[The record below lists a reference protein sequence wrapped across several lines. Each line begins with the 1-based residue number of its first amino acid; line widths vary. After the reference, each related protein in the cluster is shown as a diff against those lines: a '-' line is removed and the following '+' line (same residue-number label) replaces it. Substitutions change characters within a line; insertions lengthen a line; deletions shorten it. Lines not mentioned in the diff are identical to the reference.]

1 MRKENYLKISQKL
14 KEYNEGSKFLNKDRL
29 CIEHTN
35 NKVKIGGKLV
45 DINDIIMTEYHGC
58 KFPITPYLLASF
70 EYNYTNIKRYYME
83 YGSKFERL
91 FFKETLGTS
100 MTFDN
105 SYFCMGD
112 YDLKIINDLDKL
124 SNRYKILNTIII
136 PNGNKSRI
144 ERLMSICSKYY
155 LVDNSINLVTVM
167 LNVLHIIFKTLAFN
181 KQEIFERYF
190 KIDEMQEFRSKLNV
204 SFDDSMMI
212 AQALTLDWAINV
224 FKKYLDAK
232 KLKEIIKVIDNWDVE
247 IPLKCAFK
255 HGSKFKKY
263 LEGKIILQELLNDRE
278 KSYKTRKSDYACEA
292 LTLLTESFNIKDFA
306 NYFDDD
312 TINAIIERDIKTD
325 GRKAIINLLC
335 AKSWLTQQFELAHD
349 HDRLEKENDELT
361 VKIKELERKIN
372 GFDKAIR
379 KRENRINVLDEK
391 LKESNEKYKNAVLKE
406 TFDKVNLDLIDT
418 KDELKNIKGLLH
430 KTELELDDKTKQFSD
445 LTKVAKKNKARL
457 KLYEE
462 LFGDIS
468 EYKEVDESITEMPL
482 TKKIDALDG
491 LDIVLCGGSIEMEN
505 YFEKMGLK
513 VFQVLELNDSTF
525 RKNFDVLVVVTDMV
539 SHQMV
544 YKAKKQANAIGA
556 LCIYVQGTNKEKI
569 IDLLYAKIV
578 EAS

>member
-1 MRKENYLKISQKL
+1 M
-14 KEYNEGSKFLNKDRL
+14 
-29 CIEHTN
+29 
-35 NKVKIGGKLV
+35 
-45 DINDIIMTEYHGC
+45 
-58 KFPITPYLLASF
+58 
-70 EYNYTNIKRYYME
+70 
-83 YGSKFERL
+83 
-91 FFKETLGTS
+91 
-100 MTFDN
+100 
-105 SYFCMGD
+105 
-112 YDLKIINDLDKL
+112 
-124 SNRYKILNTIII
+124 
-136 PNGNKSRI
+136 
-144 ERLMSICSKYY
+144 
-155 LVDNSINLVTVM
+155 
-167 LNVLHIIFKTLAFN
+167 
-181 KQEIFERYF
+181 
-190 KIDEMQEFRSKLNV
+190 
-204 SFDDSMMI
+204 
-212 AQALTLDWAINV
+212 
-224 FKKYLDAK
+224 
-232 KLKEIIKVIDNWDVE
+232 
-247 IPLKCAFK
+247 
-255 HGSKFKKY
+255 
-263 LEGKIILQELLNDRE
+263 NDRE

-457 KLYEE
+457 ELYEE